1 MLGGAAVKRH
11 HLWFALFPSWL
22 CSAQLAA
29 DDGVFDQY
37 RDLMGDD
44 NPAVFVVDEGKEL
57 WFMPDDFEVP
67 FVGKTEYPP
76 IEFDEKH
83 LRQVCW
89 ERFNNDYIKFGY
101 EKDEVYKMWEKPLKN
116 FKFR

>member
-1 MLGGAAVKRH
+1 MCLQTMSEDWINGWN
-11 HLWFALFPSWL
+11 LWNLINNTSK
-22 CSAQLAA
+22 QI
-29 DDGVFDQY
+29 
-37 RDLMGDD
+37 DLLIRAENIKEDL
-44 NPAVFVVDEGKEL
+44 KEL

-67 FVGKTEYPP
+67 FVGKTQYPP

-89 ERFNNDYIKFGY
+89 ERFNSDYIKFGY

>member
-1 MLGGAAVKRH
+1 MCDPSHGPIMCLQTMSEDWINGWN
-11 HLWFALFPSWL
+11 LWNLINNTSK
-22 CSAQLAA
+22 QI
-29 DDGVFDQY
+29 
-37 RDLMGDD
+37 DLLIRAENIEEDL
-44 NPAVFVVDEGKEL
+44 KEL